1 MGQTE
6 EQTGLT
12 YRRKCPKV
20 QLQAEEVEWMSGE
33 VLREVRRKR
42 RLWKK
47 ARNGLGRE
55 EYDLAAKRVKN
66 LIRNAKRSLE
76 KKLAT
81 DKYQNSKPF
90 FNYVK
95 KKTSSKVAVGPLINR
110 QGEMVSSEADIAEEL
125 NTYF

>member
-1 MGQTE
+1 
-6 EQTGLT
+6 
-12 YRRKCPKV
+12 
-20 QLQAEEVEWMSGE
+20 MSGE

>member
-1 MGQTE
+1 
-6 EQTGLT
+6 
-12 YRRKCPKV
+12 
-20 QLQAEEVEWMSGE
+20 MSGE

-110 QGEMVSSEADIAEEL
+110 QGEMVSSEADIAEEI

>member
-1 MGQTE
+1 
-6 EQTGLT
+6 
-12 YRRKCPKV
+12 
-20 QLQAEEVEWMSGE
+20 MSGE
-33 VLREVRRKR
+33 ILREVRRKR